1 MMAISSS
8 AGDGQRGERRGR
20 SRCTKHILLESLGD
34 ELPRHPPPAI
44 RHRHPGA
51 TIYPP
56 SINNCLIKHI
66 IKSHRTM
73 ALPMKPLSTFS
84 TLLGCIISLPHHS
97 VHRAAA
103 FSLTITRPCSP
114 PTALQLAWY
123 DDGDYDEENYNRRP
137 VRTASAG
144 RSRTR
149 GSTGR
154 NNNDWEGDRRSKR
167 QQKHMHQQQRVFPR
181 TNIPLSTA
189 SIDCPHFG
197 TCPGCVVN
205 STIADID
212 IIQSAKLYFSSLSV
226 QKHILPS
233 KLHPQS
239 LYEEE
244 DFFKVRIPSSVTG
257 WRSQAKLAAAPKST
271 WSRDSGANIGL
282 YARASHKVLSIPDC
296 KVHHPS
302 INKAVDMIVEASRKV
317 RTPIYQEDIG
327 VGLLRYVQCKEHM
340 LFGY

>member
-1 MMAISSS
+1 M
-8 AGDGQRGERRGR
+8 
-20 SRCTKHILLESLGD
+20 
-34 ELPRHPPPAI
+34 
-44 RHRHPGA
+44 
-51 TIYPP
+51 
-56 SINNCLIKHI
+56 
-66 IKSHRTM
+66 
-73 ALPMKPLSTFS
+73 
-84 TLLGCIISLPHHS
+84 
-97 VHRAAA
+97 
-103 FSLTITRPCSP
+103 
-114 PTALQLAWY
+114 
-123 DDGDYDEENYNRRP
+123 
-137 VRTASAG
+137 
-144 RSRTR
+144 
-149 GSTGR
+149 
-154 NNNDWEGDRRSKR
+154 
-167 QQKHMHQQQRVFPR
+167 
-181 TNIPLSTA
+181 
-189 SIDCPHFG
+189 
-197 TCPGCVVN
+197 
-205 STIADID
+205 